1 MVNRYKLI
9 ISYDG
14 STFYGYQKQ
23 PNKRSVQEEI
33 ENTLS
38 QLLNFEEIKLLSAG
52 RTDRGVH
59 ATYQVGVFD
68 TIKDI
73 KDLSKFKYSI
83 NCLLPK
89 DIYIK
94 EVSKCPNDFMPRF
107 EVKYKIYEYYLNNKE
122 YDPLKRNYEL
132 YYPKFNKDKVN
143 SILNLFIGYK
153 NFQNFTSKEVDEDN
167 FYRNIMDLKLVKT
180 SSGYKFVFK
189 GDGFMRYE
197 IRKIVGTILAFNDNK
212 ISKEEIEDYLNKE
225 KRDIIPFQIDA
236 KGLYLTKI
244 VFNKHKKIK

>member
-14 STFYGYQKQ
+14 SEFYGYQKQ
-23 PNKRSVQEEI
+23 PSKRSVQEEI
-33 ENTLS
+33 EETLS
-38 QLLNFEEIKLLSAG
+38 RLLNFEEIKFLSAG
-52 RTDRGVH
+52 RTDKGVH

-68 TIKDI
+68 TIKEI

-94 EVSKCPNDFMPRF
+94 DIKKCPNDFYPRF
-107 EVKYKIYEYYLNNKE
+107 EVKYKIYEYYINNEE
-122 YDPLKRNYEL
+122 YNPLKRNYEL
-132 YYPKFNKDKVN
+132 FYPKFSKEKVN
-143 SILNLFIGYK
+143 EILNLFVGYK
-153 NFQNFTSKEVDEDN
+153 NFKNFTSKEVDEDN
-167 FYRNIMDLKLVKT
+167 FYRNIIDLKLVKI
-180 SSGYKFVFK
+180 SSGYKFIFK

-197 IRKIVGTILAFNDNK
+197 IRKIVGTILAYNDNK
-212 ISKEEIEDYLNKE
+212 ISKEEILNYLNKE
-225 KRDIIPFQIDA
+225 ERDIIPFQIDS

-244 VFNKHKKIK
+244 VFNKHKKSK